1 MMASRM
7 RLRNGLT
14 STPIVDQSGQVLV
27 AKMVAR
33 WYNCVFNV
41 KGE

>member
-7 RLRNGLT
+7 RHRNGLILI
-14 STPIVDQSGQVLV
+14 PIVDLSGQV
-27 AKMVAR
+27 MVAIPAPR